1 MTSCDAVGVTTPAV
15 STAALWQS
23 DSTVNQPQMRAGEKH
38 AMDMLKRMLLAVVL
52 SACSEGAIAQEQHRE
67 PWWDSP
73 YGEAD
78 RLGAV
83 NNLSPEG
90 VKRAS
95 DLVRTGKVY
104 TLGIPTAPESAA
116 YGTRKYTVERQPGP
130 DADYTPN
137 GSQRV
142 TAFDERVVSSMGIGT
157 QIDGFGHLG
166 VDHHY
171 YNGVTGKEV
180 ATTRALQLADVPP
193 IVTRGVLIDMTK
205 HYGKPFL
212 EIGDNYGR
220 AEIEA
225 AMRAQGVTVG
235 KGDVVLFHTGW
246 MAAKM
251 IAEKDLYRSQ
261 EPGITEDGAIFL
273 ADIGVVAIGSD
284 TVALEALPS
293 PPGKTFIV
301 HQTLLAKRGVHVL
314 ETIDTNQL
322 AADSVKEFMFVLGI
336 PRFVGTVQMV
346 INPVAIS

>member
-1 MTSCDAVGVTTPAV
+1 
-15 STAALWQS
+15 
-23 DSTVNQPQMRAGEKH
+23 
-38 AMDMLKRMLLAVVL
+38 MDMLKRMLLAMAL
-52 SACSEGAIAQEQHRE
+52 SAFSEGAIAQETQISPRPE
-67 PWWDSP
+67 PWWNSP
-73 YGEAD
+73 WGEED
-78 RLGAV
+78 RLGNF
-83 NNLSPEG
+83 NNLTAEG

-116 YGTRKYTVERQPGP
+116 YGTRKYFVERTPGP
-130 DADYTPN
+130 NADFTPN

-142 TAFDERVVSSMGIGT
+142 TSFDERINSSMGIGT

-171 YNGVTGKEV
+171 YNGVTGKEI
-180 ATTRALQLADVPP
+180 ATTRALQTANIPP

-212 EIGDNYGR
+212 DVGDAFGR

-225 AMRAQGVTVG
+225 AMREQGISIS

-251 IAEKDLYRSQ
+251 ESDKDLYRSR
-261 EPGITEDGAIFL
+261 EPGLNEDGAHFL
-273 ADIGVVAIGSD
+273 ADLGVVAIGAD

-301 HQTLLAKRGVHVL
+301 HQTLLAKRGVYIL

-322 AADSVKEFMFVLGI
+322 AADGVKQFMFVLGI
-336 PRFVGTVQMV
+336 PRLVGTVQMV
-346 INPVAIS
+346 INPVAVG

>member
-1 MTSCDAVGVTTPAV
+1 
-15 STAALWQS
+15 
-23 DSTVNQPQMRAGEKH
+23 
-38 AMDMLKRMLLAVVL
+38 MDILKRMVLAVAL
-52 SACSEGAIAQEQHRE
+52 AACSEGAIAQEATHTE
-67 PWWDSP
+67 PWWNSP
-73 YGEAD
+73 WGEAD

-83 NNLSPEG
+83 NNLTPEG

-104 TLGIPTAPESAA
+104 ALGVPTAPESAA
-116 YGTRKYTVERQPGP
+116 YGTRKYQVERTPGP
-130 DADYTPN
+130 NANFTSD

-142 TAFDERVVSSMGIGT
+142 TSFDERITSSMGIGT

-171 YNGVTGKEV
+171 YNGITGKEV
-180 ATTRALQLADVPP
+180 ATSRALQTADIPP

-205 HYGKPFL
+205 HYGKPSL
-212 EIGDNYGR
+212 ALGDNYGR
-220 AEIEA
+220 VEIEA

-251 IAEKDLYRSQ
+251 LADKDVYRSS

-273 ADIGVVAIGSD
+273 ADLGVVAIGSD

-293 PPGKTFIV
+293 PPGKVFIV

-322 AADSVKEFMFVLGI
+322 AADNIREFMFVLGI

-346 INPVAIS
+346 INPVAIT

>member
-1 MTSCDAVGVTTPAV
+1 
-15 STAALWQS
+15 
-23 DSTVNQPQMRAGEKH
+23 
-38 AMDMLKRMLLAVVL
+38 MDILKRLLLAVAL
-52 SACSEGAIAQEQHRE
+52 SACSEGAIAQTVEQPAPHRE
-67 PWWDSP
+67 IWWDSP
-73 YGEAD
+73 WGEAD
-78 RLGAV
+78 RLGNV
-83 NNLSPEG
+83 NNLSAEG
-90 VKRAS
+90 VKKAA
-95 DLVRTGKVY
+95 DLVKTGKVY
-104 TLGIPTAPESAA
+104 ALGIPTAPESAA
-116 YGTRKYTVERQPGP
+116 YGTRKYFVERTPGP
-130 DADYTPN
+130 DADFTSN

-142 TAFDERVVSSMGIGT
+142 TAFDERIVSSMGIGT

-180 ATTRALQLADVPP
+180 ASTRALQTADIPP
-193 IVTRGVLIDMTK
+193 IVTRGVLIDMAR
-205 HYGKPFL
+205 HFGKPFL
-212 EIGDNYGR
+212 EVGDTFNR

-225 AMRAQGVTVG
+225 AMKAQGVSIG

-251 IAEKDLYRSQ
+251 DSEKDLYRSA
-261 EPGITEDGAIFL
+261 EPGLGEDGANFL
-273 ADIGVVAIGSD
+273 ADLGVVAIGAD

-293 PPGKTFIV
+293 PPGKLFIV

-322 AADSVKEFMFVLGI
+322 QADGVKQFLFVLGI

>member
-1 MTSCDAVGVTTPAV
+1 
-15 STAALWQS
+15 
-23 DSTVNQPQMRAGEKH
+23 
-38 AMDMLKRMLLAVVL
+38 MDFLKRTLLVMAL
-52 SACSEGAIAQEQHRE
+52 SACSEGAIAQVAQHKE

-73 YGEAD
+73 WGEAD
-78 RLGAV
+78 RLGNV
-83 NNLSPEG
+83 NNLSAEG
-90 VKRAS
+90 VKKAAG
-95 DLVRTGKVY
+95 LVKTGKVY
-104 TLGIPTAPESAA
+104 ALGVPTAPESAA

-142 TAFDERVVSSMGIGT
+142 TSFDERIVSSMGIGT

-180 ATTRALQLADVPP
+180 ATTRALHLADVPP

-205 HYGKPFL
+205 HYGKPML
-212 EIGDNYGR
+212 EVGDTYNR

-225 AMRAQGVTVG
+225 AMKAQGVTVG

-246 MAAKM
+246 MAGKM
-251 IAEKDLYRSQ
+251 ASEKDIYRSR
-261 EPGITEDGAIFL
+261 EPGLGEDGAVFL
-273 ADIGVVAIGSD
+273 AGLGVVAVGSD
-284 TVALEALPS
+284 TIALEALPS
-293 PPGKTFIV
+293 PPGKAFIV
-301 HQTLLAKRGVHVL
+301 HQTLLAKSGVHIL
-314 ETIDTNQL
+314 EAIDTNQL
-322 AADSVKEFMFVLGI
+322 AADGVKEFLFVLGI

>member
-1 MTSCDAVGVTTPAV
+1 
-15 STAALWQS
+15 
-23 DSTVNQPQMRAGEKH
+23 
-38 AMDMLKRMLLAVVL
+38 MDFLKRTLLVIAL
-52 SACSEGAIAQEQHRE
+52 SACSESAIAQVAEHKE

-73 YGEAD
+73 WGEAD
-78 RLGAV
+78 RLGNV
-83 NNLSPEG
+83 NNLSAAG
-90 VKRAS
+90 VKAAAG
-95 DLVRTGKVY
+95 LVRTGKVY
-104 TLGIPTAPESAA
+104 ALGVPTAPESAA
-116 YGTRKYTVERQPGP
+116 YGTRKYMVERQPGP
-130 DADYTPN
+130 NADYTPN

-142 TAFDERVVSSMGIGT
+142 TSFDERIVSSMGIGT

-205 HYGKPFL
+205 HYGKANL
-212 EIGDNYGR
+212 EVGDTYTR
-220 AEIEA
+220 ADSAA
-225 AMRAQGVTVG
+225 AMKAQGVTVG

-251 IAEKDLYRSQ
+251 MSDKDVYRSR
-261 EPGITEDGAIFL
+261 EPGLGEDGAIFL
-273 ADIGVVAIGSD
+273 ADLGVVAIGSD

-301 HQTLLAKRGVHVL
+301 HQTLLAKKGVHVL
-314 ETIDTNQL
+314 EAIDTNQL
-322 AADSVKEFMFVLGI
+322 AADGVTEFLFVLGI